1 MELSDSELAGVK
13 SYREYLACDLLRY
26 LQDTL
31 PRRSMQIFSIKVT
44 DLRYGLIWP
53 LQIYGS
59 VAFRNS
65 IGHKANYLFRCT
77 RDSFQTITQ
86 KDPFLRLTGPSQAI
100 WLLGRVFIDVQLK
113 VKCKK
118 ESEDEVLTYK
128 FYEFRQDFRFGLL
141 IPRPIPCKR
150 CTLEFALAVLPSS
163 VQATVGVRVVDGS
176 WPDQCPGLVACSTD
190 SVKGGKVVLLD
201 FPDGKLPTKSDGVVE
216 LVRHVVSVDEPKG
229 KLVVSMKASRDGFSA
244 QCTVDF
250 EMQASGRS
258 TDVCDLIFCKMEVTV
273 CWSTLLLQNILE

>member
-86 KDPFLRLTGPSQAI
+86 K
-100 WLLGRVFIDVQLK
+100 V
-113 VKCKK
+113 
-118 ESEDEVLTYK
+118 
-128 FYEFRQDFRFGLL
+128 
-141 IPRPIPCKR
+141 
-150 CTLEFALAVLPSS
+150 
-163 VQATVGVRVVDGS
+163 
-176 WPDQCPGLVACSTD
+176 
-190 SVKGGKVVLLD
+190 
-201 FPDGKLPTKSDGVVE
+201 
-216 LVRHVVSVDEPKG
+216 
-229 KLVVSMKASRDGFSA
+229 
-244 QCTVDF
+244 
-250 EMQASGRS
+250 
-258 TDVCDLIFCKMEVTV
+258 
-273 CWSTLLLQNILE
+273 